1 MQSVDG
7 RRAAGEAAVARVA
20 AAGRAVS
27 LMLRSAPRGAVRRAC
42 VLGVLPS
49 HAYAVAIPSPYLAV
63 PLCRRG
69 VMCTRYPPGCGV
81 STVWL
86 PVGRVRDGRAG
97 AVRGVCGHVVGLQ
110 GCRGAPVPAPPP
122 PPSSPVCGGGG
133 GGGGDVGARGWAL
146 RRRRGVGLRVCVTRG
161 GCGGCEGLGGS
172 HGGAWRVY
180 AAPPLACA
188 GGCNTTIWA
197 GPLLVTPTVPRRR
210 AQHGRSG
217 AHGGEAHPLL
227 PPPIFTNG
235 TGENPG
241 AEGGGGWCGARTHP
255 HLPYRAP
262 VRRDDDGWRPTRT
275 PSTHKGDTHTNVRT
289 CSVQQPPLGSGRRI
303 KPRGR
308 LAGCL
313 RMSTAVRPCP
323 RVGALARPTHTRPWR
338 RRPTRRCGWC
348 PPAQPRQQ
356 SIARAP
362 PPPMQTGLPAGCS
375 IGAGTIKTQDGGVG
389 GTSRSRPASSVTWIQ
404 VHNLSRNEII
414 AVAVPL
420 DTLPVRVAASG
431 WPPPPAPCG
440 GPRP

>member
-1 MQSVDG
+1 MVLLLPLLAVALVSRCMSCLTLSVVSSAAPTPPSACCPFGTFARPRCPLSSLSGAASWRRCRGRGAPLTGPRPLRVRTARVCVFLCVFVCFVWVPPACAPRNLNVGRFVSRFAARACWCRGHTHTLVGCRLGRGPSASSALRGGGGGGVQSVDG

-241 AEGGGGWCGARTHP
+241 AEGGGGV
-255 HLPYRAP
+255 
-262 VRRDDDGWRPTRT
+262 VRRAYPPT
-275 PSTHKGDTHTNVRT
+275 S
-289 CSVQQPPLGSGRRI
+289 
-303 KPRGR
+303 
-308 LAGCL
+308 
-313 RMSTAVRPCP
+313 
-323 RVGALARPTHTRPWR
+323 
-338 RRPTRRCGWC
+338 
-348 PPAQPRQQ
+348 
-356 SIARAP
+356 
-362 PPPMQTGLPAGCS
+362 
-375 IGAGTIKTQDGGVG
+375 
-389 GTSRSRPASSVTWIQ
+389 
-404 VHNLSRNEII
+404 
-414 AVAVPL
+414 
-420 DTLPVRVAASG
+420 PV
-431 WPPPPAPCG
+431 
-440 GPRP
+440 